1 MSEEDRRLLTE
12 TIAEM
17 RELKGELHAFK
28 EHVIDRIRR
37 IEDGTDRR
45 RRDRLTTAGI
55 VISAGLLAL
64 NLVFGLMKL

>member
-12 TIAEM
+12 SIAEM
-17 RELKGELHAFK
+17 RELKGELREFK

-45 RRDRLTTAGI
+45 RRDRLTVIGL
-55 VISAGLLAL
+55 VISTGLFAL
-64 NLVFGLMKL
+64 NLAFGLIRR